1 MIPKEYLEKLKSF
14 AEQDTRIVSLHVFG
28 SEATGRAGNRSDV
41 DVAIMVR
48 SEVEASQRIRWEREL
63 SVLLSK
69 DVDVVVFNRA
79 TPLLQHQIL
88 KYGLLVHEK
97 DPKERV
103 RQEVIS
109 RRHYLD
115 TRSLYRL
122 LEG

>member
-14 AEQDTRIVSLHVFG
+14 AEQDTRIVSLHIFG
-28 SEATGRAGNRSDV
+28 SEATGRSRNRSDV
-41 DVAIMVR
+41 DVAITVR
-48 SEVEASQRIRWEREL
+48 SDVEGSQRIHWEREL
-63 SVLLSK
+63 SVLLGN
-69 DVDVVVFNRA
+69 DVDIVVFNKT

-97 DPKERV
+97 DPRERV